1 LEALIVE
8 ELSKSLVHKL
18 MSTLV
23 TDEISAPIRIGQPIR
38 AMLGQKRNRRVAAS
52 AGVGIFQRVVQ
63 VGATFVVMPLLLR
76 VLGSAKFGVWG
87 AAASLAWL
95 SGLVDI
101 GSGTALVT
109 LVARSSAPERIEQAR
124 RHVAGALSIGTGLAG
139 LFLLTAFIVSILVRT
154 TFSPMIGGVGTRMGI
169 GQNDAW
175 PYLIAAVGLA
185 LNLPLNSG
193 NNVWMALQK
202 GYVSG
207 WWELVQ
213 TLLTTAGLIT
223 AAMLTQDVRVYVAV
237 VYLGLVSANL
247 GSLVHLFLRHPELR
261 PRGLWF
267 SWPAMREVA
276 GHGLLY
282 FILALAG
289 GLSFLLDNVLALG
302 LLGPDASARMTIAL
316 RICVTAAGALWVISQ
331 PLWPAFAEAA
341 EKADRKWM
349 LKALLRG
356 SGLLV
361 GLTVAGSAVLV
372 AFGERML
379 RWWLHTDLGI
389 GSGLLWAISAWAL
402 SQALVRVPSL
412 LLNGLSVVRYQVVV
426 ISIATALALALKFAL
441 APNFGVAGILWA
453 TSAVVFLVVIPAN
466 VWRIWRWAMKPVLRV
481 GEL

>member
-1 LEALIVE
+1 
-8 ELSKSLVHKL
+8 

-23 TDEISAPIRIGQPIR
+23 TDEISAPIRIGQPIK

-52 AGVGIFQRVVQ
+52 ASVGIFQRVVQ

-76 VLGSAKFGVWG
+76 TLGPAKFGVWG

-109 LVARSSAPERIEQAR
+109 LVARSSAPGRIEQAR
-124 RHVAGALSIGTGLAG
+124 RHVAGALSIGSGLAA
-139 LFLLTAFIVSILVRT
+139 LFVLTAFVVSLILRT
-154 TFSPMIGGVGTRMGI
+154 TLSPVIGAAGTRIGI
-169 GQNDAW
+169 IQNDAW
-175 PYLIAAVGLA
+175 PYLISAVGLA
-185 LNLPLNSG
+185 LNLPLNAG

-202 GYVSG
+202 GYISG
-207 WWELVQ
+207 WWELIQ

-223 AAMLTQDVRVYVAV
+223 ASMLTQDVRVYVAI
-237 VYLGLVSANL
+237 VYLGLVLANL
-247 GSLVHLFLRHPELR
+247 GSLAHLFLRHPELR

-276 GHGLLY
+276 GQGMFY

-302 LLGPDASARMTIAL
+302 LLGPEASARMTIAL

-331 PLWPAFAEAA
+331 PLWPAFTEAA
-341 EKADRKWM
+341 EKADTKWI

-356 SGLLV
+356 SVLLV
-361 GLTVAGSAVLV
+361 GLTLAGSAVLL

-379 RWWLHTDLGI
+379 RWWLHSDLGI
-389 GSGLLWAISAWAL
+389 GRGVLWAISAWAL

-412 LLNGLSVVRYQVVV
+412 LLNGLSLVRYQAVI

-441 APNFGVAGILWA
+441 APYFGVAGILWA
-453 TSAVVFLVVIPAN
+453 TSTVVFLIVIPAN
-466 VWRIWRWAMKPVLRV
+466 VWRIWRWATNSVSRAGEICLR
-481 GEL
+481 EL